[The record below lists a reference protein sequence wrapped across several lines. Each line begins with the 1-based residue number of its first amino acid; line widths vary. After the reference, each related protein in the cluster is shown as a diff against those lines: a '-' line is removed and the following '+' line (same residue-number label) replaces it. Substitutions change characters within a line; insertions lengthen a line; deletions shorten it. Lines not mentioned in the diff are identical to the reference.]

1 MLYAPT
7 DCLAYHNARVIGQ
20 HRDMSN
26 IPLKDVCVKAKAF
39 YDNQIVADSSK
50 EAIRFYALNHG
61 MALLAAEVDPF
72 EPLSA
77 ADLSFVRDY
86 HKACVD
92 MARRCFYYLML
103 ITTRE
108 SRHHHGINNDFQK
121 AHPGYS
127 WLTDDVK
134 KYSDGPQLAKHLL
147 NHPPAMTVGE
157 FVRMTRDVFRKSK
170 FSGGYGGEKW
180 AKIGD
185 CLVNFVDG
193 TYSATQMLDT
203 AWTLAHNGGPCF
215 DKGMLY
221 GGQNAG
227 LLLRILDVQR
237 GGQIPEAVHSDPE
250 IGYASPI
257 DIKAS
262 VAWLRNRF
270 PGKLGDFVDWMK
282 VVQLG
287 AVGSY
292 LKEIN
297 AQQMKDPEYAKK
309 KAEADAQAKAVYEAQ
324 KAKAKAE
331 LEAAKIKAAEEAA
344 KALEEANKKWY
355 FVDHLTKVEKFEP
368 VREAA

>member
-20 HRDMSN
+20 HRDMSE
-26 IPLKDVCVKAKAF
+26 IPIKDVCVKAKAF
-39 YDNQIVADSSK
+39 YDSQQTANSTQ

-61 MALLAAEVDPF
+61 MALLSAEVDPF
-72 EPLSA
+72 EPLA
-77 ADLSFVRDY
+77 EKDLEFVRAY

-92 MARRCFYYLML
+92 MARRCFYYLLL

-108 SRHHHGINNDFQK
+108 SRHHHGINADFQK
-121 AHPGYS
+121 AHPGYK

-134 KYSDGPQLAKHLL
+134 KYPDGPQLAKHLL
-147 NHPPAMTVGE
+147 NNPPPGTVGDY
-157 FVRMTRDVFRKSK
+157 VRMTRDVFRKSK

-221 GGQNAG
+221 CAQNAG
-227 LLLRILDVQR
+227 MLLRILDVQR
-237 GGQIPEAVHSDPE
+237 GGMIPEAVRADHLIKTSASQE
-250 IGYASPI
+250 IK
-257 DIKAS
+257 DW
-262 VAWLRNRF
+262 VHWLANRF
-270 PGKLGDFVDWMK
+270 PSKIGSYVDWLK

-292 LKEIN
+292 PNEIE
-297 AQQMKDPEYAKK
+297 QQKMLDPDYAIKKQEEEAKK
-309 KAEADAQAKAVYEAQ
+309 KALHAAQMAK
-324 KAKAKAE
+324 KAAE
-331 LEAAKIKAAEEAA
+331 LEKMKKAQEEAA
-344 KALEEANKKWY
+344 AKAAEEANKKWY
-355 FVDHLTKVEKFEP
+355 HVDHVTKVEKFEP